1 MTRVLEFIVALI
13 IVAVVGVVV
22 GVIMPSSGHIERS
35 LVVSKD
41 LRQVYDVVN
50 NFRTFPDYGVLR
62 AYDAKTQYTLTGN
75 AYGPGSEI
83 SWSSQDEKVGDG
95 KLTIATSQPEFDKID
110 PTVNSGE
117 IVWNIDNAWRGS
129 DKHFTLDLLRQGN
142 SGKLTKITW
151 AYDVTYGFN
160 LVDRYSSMYIH
171 GEPDGFIQYS
181 LNNLQNVLAGIP
193 NVDYSDLVPYMAQ
206 TKPTPVLLVSES
218 IDLKGGLLEGLG
230 DVVPKAVSELQAAA
244 KKLGV
249 NVTGPRIIYTTNFGD
264 QKYTFDVAVPIDASS
279 LTVGGQSY
287 QLAAATPP
295 ALDNQAPASSSTAP
309 APAESTTPGSK
320 DRNGRLIVDD
330 NVRALLAFGGPALTA
345 KWNGTAVGVKN
356 TREQLEA
363 YADTH
368 GLKFD
373 EILNR
378 SYDIEVAPEVK
389 DASGAISTYA
399 QYDVYLPIADST
411 NMTATLP
418 QQTPEQQAGI
428 KQPGLLSA
436 TAPASSST
444 APAPA
449 STSAAPAS
457 GH

>member
-1 MTRVLEFIVALI
+1 MF
-13 IVAVVGVVV
+13 
-22 GVIMPSSGHIERS
+22 H
-35 LVVSKD
+35 
-41 LRQVYDVVN
+41 
-50 NFRTFPDYGVLR
+50 
-62 AYDAKTQYTLTGN
+62 
-75 AYGPGSEI
+75 
-83 SWSSQDEKVGDG
+83 
-95 KLTIATSQPEFDKID
+95 
-110 PTVNSGE
+110 
-117 IVWNIDNAWRGS
+117 
-129 DKHFTLDLLRQGN
+129 H
-142 SGKLTKITW
+142 
-151 AYDVTYGFN
+151 
-160 LVDRYSSMYIH
+160 
-171 GEPDGFIQYS
+171 
-181 LNNLQNVLAGIP
+181 
-193 NVDYSDLVPYMAQ
+193 
-206 TKPTPVLLVSES
+206 
-218 IDLKGGLLEGLG
+218 LLEGLG

-295 ALDNQAPASSSTAP
+295 TLDNQAPASSSTAP